1 MIARRERR
9 EEGEGIRDRRVGCEE
24 GGEELKADNSVRRR
38 LVGVR
43 EEEDE
48 VEVGEERLFADMV
61 GEAGSS
67 EGVCTSWLDLFEPHR
82 NNVVRAIPSTSWS
95 GPWKSFLR

>member
-9 EEGEGIRDRRVGCEE
+9 EEGDGIRERRVGCEE
-24 GGEELKADNSVRRR
+24 GGEELKAESSVRRR

-43 EEEDE
+43 EDEDE
-48 VEVGEERLFADMV
+48 VEVGEERLFVDMV

-67 EGVCTSWLDLFEPHR
+67 EGVCVIFDLICFAPYR
-82 NNVVRAIPSTSWS
+82 NKVVRAVPSWSWS
-95 GPWKSFLR
+95 GP